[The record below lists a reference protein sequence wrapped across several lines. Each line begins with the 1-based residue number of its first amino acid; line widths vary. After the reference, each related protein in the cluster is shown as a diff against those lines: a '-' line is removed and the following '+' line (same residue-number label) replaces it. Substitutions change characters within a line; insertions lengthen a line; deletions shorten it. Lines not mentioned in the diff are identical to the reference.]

1 LPQQLPH
8 NLATII
14 YVIFIAFLFS
24 FANSEKLFAKSLEK
38 ALQGAIDNSPKIRG
52 SLAKLNG
59 TREGLNQ
66 IYSSYLPTVKMDFS
80 RGRERDDSK
89 STDDPLEAE
98 ITDPRTAAI
107 SMSLNLFRGGKTS
120 IEIDETNNRIGAD
133 AALLKSDIQSVILE
147 AAIAYSQHYKNKKTS
162 VLNENN
168 KAVLKALLD
177 VAKARSKYG
186 EVSETDVFQARSRYA
201 GAVAD
206 EIKSQGD
213 FFISKTKF
221 ESIFGIKA
229 DGLVEPSPLKI
240 QYIDVEALLN
250 ATTPNNL
257 KLINLRKLKKAADNN
272 VQKLKRDL
280 WPTVDFTSDYT
291 KGIEVANQF
300 SVSNSA
306 KFKVSLSV
314 PLYSG
319 GIKYSKIRQAR
330 HIAEKAG
337 DDYDQAL
344 KDTKLEVLQAW
355 FNYKTAQS
363 QITALEEAVSS
374 SKIALNSIKKEAD
387 VGSRA
392 FVEVLDAE
400 QQLLESNASLLDAKN
415 QLVSTTYQI
424 NQLTGRLIPG
434 AMEFSK

>member
-1 LPQQLPH
+1 M
-8 NLATII
+8 
-14 YVIFIAFLFS
+14 VLFS
-24 FANSEKLFAKSLEK
+24 IADSEKLLAKSLET
-38 ALQGAIDNSPKIRG
+38 ALQEAIDNSPKIRG

-59 TREGLNQ
+59 TREGLKQ
-66 IYSSYLPTVKMDFS
+66 IHANYLPTVKIDLS

-89 STDDPLEAE
+89 STDVPLKAE
-98 ITDPRTAAI
+98 ITDPKTAAI

-120 IEIDETNNRIGAD
+120 IEIDETNNKIGAD
-133 AALLKSDIQSVILE
+133 EALLKSDIQNVILA
-147 AAIAYSQHYKNKKTS
+147 AAIAYSQHYKNIKTRA
-162 VLNENN
+162 LNKNN

-186 EVSETDVFQARSRYA
+186 EVSQTDVFQAQSRYA

-221 ESIFGIKA
+221 ESIFGFEA
-229 DGLVEPSPLKI
+229 DGLIEPSPLKI
-240 QYIDVEALLN
+240 KYVDDEALLN

-257 KLINLRKLKKAADNN
+257 KLLNLRKLQKAANNN
-272 VQKLKRDL
+272 VQKVKRDL
-280 WPTVDFTSDYT
+280 LPTVDLTSDYT

-300 SVSNSA
+300 SVSNNA
-306 KFKVSLSV
+306 KFKISLSM

-330 HIAEKAG
+330 FIAKKAG

-344 KDTKLEVLQAW
+344 KDTKLEALQAW
-355 FNYKTAQS
+355 FNYKTARS
-363 QITALEEAVSS
+363 QITALKEAVSS
-374 SKIALNSIKKEAD
+374 SKVALSSIKKEAD

-415 QLVSTTYQI
+415 QLVSATYQI
-424 NQLTGRLIPG
+424 NQLTGQLIPG
-434 AMEFSK
+434 AMEFNRQSD

>member
-1 LPQQLPH
+1 
-8 NLATII
+8 
-14 YVIFIAFLFS
+14 VIFIAFLFS

-52 SLAKLNG
+52 SLAKLDG

-66 IYSSYLPTVKMDFS
+66 IYSSYFPIVKVDLS

-89 STDDPLEAE
+89 NANVPLEAE
-98 ITDPRTAAI
+98 ITDPKTAAI

-120 IEIDETNNRIGAD
+120 IEIDETNNKISAD

-147 AAIAYSQHYKNKKTS
+147 AAIAYSQHYKNIKS
-162 VLNENN
+162 MALNENN

-186 EVSETDVFQARSRYA
+186 EVSETDVFQAQSRYA

-221 ESIFGIKA
+221 ESVFGITA
-229 DGLVEPSPLKI
+229 DKLVEPSPLKI
-240 QYIDVEALLN
+240 QYIGAEELLN
-250 ATTPNNL
+250 ATTPSNL

-280 WPTVDFTSDYT
+280 LPTVDLTSDYT

-330 HIAEKAG
+330 HLARKVSN
-337 DDYDQAL
+337 DYDQAL

-363 QITALEEAVSS
+363 QITALNEAVSS

-400 QQLLESNASLLDAKN
+400 QQLLESNAALLDSKN
-415 QLVSTTYQI
+415 QLVSATYQI